1 MVLYGD
7 INNYYINMNNQF
19 YKSLRGT
26 IQKQQ
31 TTTRDSDNGFI
42 LMNPSGNCMNVRKGK
57 C

>member
-7 INNYYINMNNQF
+7 INNDYINMNNQF
-19 YKSLRGT
+19 YKALRGT

-31 TTTRDSDNGFI
+31 TITRDSVNGCI
-42 LMNPSGNCMNVRKGK
+42 LMNPSGNYMNVRKGK